1 MPETPVPA
9 RRSRSMEWE
18 MVSKAALRSRRMRMV
33 RRPESAARRRLLV
46 ILIKAVSGEAGLE
59 WFKETVIVQVVLE
72 VGGCCLF

>member
-1 MPETPVPA
+1 
-9 RRSRSMEWE
+9 
-18 MVSKAALRSRRMRMV
+18 MV